1 MTSIGPASRLPRL
14 EVYIGV
20 EILELGINKCAYN
33 FVYFAMTVW
42 NDDTENT
49 LKAESVHVNIL
60 CSYTVTENTLKA
72 ESVHV
77 NILCSQM

>member
-1 MTSIGPASRLPRL
+1 MISISPASRLPRL

-60 CSYTVTENTLKA
+60 CS
-72 ESVHV
+72 
-77 NILCSQM
+77 QM

>member
-1 MTSIGPASRLPRL
+1 MIVHVNIELQVISTVLVLLVDCLGLR
-14 EVYIGV
+14 YIGV
-20 EILELGINKCAYN
+20 EVLELGINKCAYN

-42 NDDTENT
+42 NDN
-49 LKAESVHVNIL
+49 
-60 CSYTVTENTLKA
+60 TENTLKA